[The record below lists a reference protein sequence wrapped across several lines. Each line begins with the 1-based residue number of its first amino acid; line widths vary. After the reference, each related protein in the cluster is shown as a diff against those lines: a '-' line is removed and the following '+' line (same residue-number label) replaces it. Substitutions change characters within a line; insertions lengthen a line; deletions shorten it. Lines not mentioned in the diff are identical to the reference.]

1 HLVSYFLS
9 LKPLKNTQKNFSAI
23 KPHALTLSSQTLHP
37 QTKQNKTKPLSLSLM
52 EVSARKPY
60 FIEEEDDDDLDS
72 SLSEMEAG
80 FSGNSGNPRHGFV
93 SRTFSYTSM
102 NSISRHTNYYYNNY
116 PQSCYYNQ
124 YSVSSPRSVVSGRF
138 HDLRFDNQQPH
149 FLDSCFLC
157 KKPLGDNRDIY
168 MYRGDTPFCSEEC
181 RQEQIERDEAK
192 EKKKD
197 LSHSVK
203 SAMRRKEQRSSS
215 SSPTRSRDYAF
226 HNGTVAAA

>member
-1 HLVSYFLS
+1 
-9 LKPLKNTQKNFSAI
+9 
-23 KPHALTLSSQTLHP
+23 
-37 QTKQNKTKPLSLSLM
+37 M

-60 FIEEEDDDDLDS
+60 FIEEEDDDDLGS

-80 FSGNSGNPRHGFV
+80 FSGNSGNPRHGVV
-93 SRTFSYTSM
+93 SRTFSYTRM